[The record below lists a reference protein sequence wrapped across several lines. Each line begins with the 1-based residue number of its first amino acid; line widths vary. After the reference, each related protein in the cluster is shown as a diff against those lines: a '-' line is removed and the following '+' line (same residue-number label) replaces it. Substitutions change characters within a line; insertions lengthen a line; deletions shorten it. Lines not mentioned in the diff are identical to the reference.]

1 MPKANHRII
10 IDTNLWISFLLSSK
24 FEKID
29 AILYSN
35 TTTLLF
41 SKELFDEFIEVAQRP
56 KFKRYFSNEDLIFF
70 AESIQDKA
78 EFIDVRSV
86 VKECRDIKDDFLLSL
101 ALDGE
106 ATHLVK
112 GDKDLLDLRKFGD
125 TRIVTI
131 ADYLTEET

>member
-56 KFKRYFSNEDLIFF
+56 KFKRYFSNEDLIFL

-86 VKECRDIKDDFLLSL
+86 VQECRDIKDDFLLSL

-106 ATHLVK
+106 ATHLVT